1 MTPRFHLA
9 LACALL
15 AAGCAAEDPRPDD
28 VFARVE
34 PGMTKEE
41 VRRITGAPHETMPF
55 PRLGQDS
62 WGWYAWDR
70 FGYYSLFSVT
80 FGPDGRAVSKFTR
93 RLNDGGN
100 HQ

>member
-1 MTPRFHLA
+1 MARIVPLVVAAGVFL
-9 LACALL
+9 
-15 AAGCAAEDPRPDD
+15 AGCAAQAPRPDD
-28 VFARVE
+28 VFAHVDR
-34 PGMTKEE
+34 GMTKEE
-41 VRRITGAPHETMPF
+41 VRRIAGVPHETMPF

-80 FGPDGRAVSKFTR
+80 FGPDGRVASTFTR

-100 HQ
+100 MQ